1 MPEILWTDPATCA
14 KFLKT
19 RQASDQEIEGWQS
32 LSVASAPHSALLL
45 HVLPQYAGIASDVHD
60 IPRI

>member
-32 LSVASAPHSALLL
+32 LSVPSPQQSPLSLHAL
-45 HVLPQYAGIASDVHD
+45 PGYAGIASDVHD